1 LKAVKLTK
9 PLGITNNPA
18 PREKDGSDNMI
29 LSLVLFQR
37 LFDPMDAIRSAHSEF
52 EDPSQVQSKLC
63 CDFTSQVDVPY
74 TFELIRDFT
83 FVVDCLSIR
92 LEPAFIDIAKLFHPS
107 IGDTLSLAFVE
118 GPDIIAV
125 AFLQQYQ

>member
-9 PLGITNNPA
+9 PQGITNNPA

-83 FVVDCLSIR
+83 FVVDCLGIR